1 MIFSPL
7 FKGWILL
14 HCGNI
19 FQIMEKIKIPRSFKA
34 YLPLIGLFLLLV
46 FIMPRSPKFNYDYG
60 KGSPWMHETLIAQFD
75 FPVLKTESQLLE
87 EREKVGSEIVPYYR
101 QDNKASVRSHAAL
114 SALDLGD
121 HDFLKPGLEDALAF
135 IYSKGILAPYAG
147 QDAEEIKDNTSGV
160 IYVQKDRR
168 AVKVPFSEIFT
179 LEDAA
184 EYLYSELIKAFPEV
198 NVDSVYAASSPSSLL
213 IPDLVFDQQTTDL
226 LHEEK
231 VNYVSV
237 TQGVVRS
244 GQVIVSNGE
253 IVTAEIE
260 QLLDSYKAEYDKSV
274 GYGSSRAFMWIGNI
288 LIAFFIVLVLFL
300 AICYC
305 NFRIFDKYNKY
316 LYLLMIFA
324 IAALASSIVAKTDP
338 ALFYM
343 MPFTLISLY
352 LLAFFSRRMVFSVY
366 FISLLPMLVFAPN
379 GMELF
384 MMYLVAG
391 CVCIFVFGFFNRGW
405 LQFVTAFIVFCVM
418 TVVWGAFSLV
428 DGVDGLRD
436 YHTVLDLGLGALLS
450 VAGYPLIY
458 LFEKVFKLVSNTKL
472 TELCDTNNEL
482 LRTLADKA
490 PGTFQHCLQVMNLAD
505 AAARSIDAN
514 VLLVRAG
521 ALYHDIG
528 KIANPQCFTENET
541 SGIRYHAGL
550 APKESAQEIIRH
562 VSDGLAMA
570 EKNGLPEIIKE
581 FISSHHGTT
590 STGYFLTQYLNDG
603 GDPDDVAEF
612 YYDGIKPSTK
622 EQVILM
628 ICDAVEAASRSLKD
642 YSQQSISS
650 LVDRIVDGKAGE
662 GQLSD
667 ADISLR
673 EISRLKE
680 VIKSYLMQMY
690 HSRVSYPKRKEKVGK

>member
-1 MIFSPL
+1 MR
-7 FKGWILL
+7 
-14 HCGNI
+14 
-19 FQIMEKIKIPRSFKA
+19 KINIPRTFRA

-46 FIMPRSPKFNYDYG
+46 FIMPRSPKFNYDYV
-60 KGSPWMHETLIAQFD
+60 KGSPWMHETLLAQFD
-75 FPVLKTESQLLE
+75 FPVLKTEAQLLE
-87 EREKVGSEIVPYYR
+87 EREKAGSDIVPYYR
-101 QDNKASVRSHAAL
+101 HDAKAL
-114 SALDLGD
+114 SQSRLALASLDMDGYS
-121 HDFLKPGLEDALAF
+121 FLKPVLEDNLAYV
-135 IYSKGILAPYAG
+135 YSKGILAPSAG
-147 QDAEEIKDNTSGV
+147 QNTEELKDNPASL
-160 IYVQKDRR
+160 IFLQKDRR
-168 AVKVPFSEIFT
+168 AMKVPVSEVFT
-179 LEDAA
+179 IEDA
-184 EYLYSELIKAFPEV
+184 ETYLYDGLLKAYPEIDA
-198 NVDSVYAASSPSSLL
+198 DSLYLGLPLNTVI
-213 IPDLVFDQQTTDL
+213 IPDLIFDQQTTDL
-226 LHEEK
+226 VHEEK
-231 VNYVSV
+231 VNFVSA
-237 TQGVVRS
+237 TQGVIRT
-244 GQVIVSNGE
+244 GQVIVSEGE

-274 GYGSSRAFMWIGNI
+274 GYGSSEVFMWIGNI

-305 NFRIFDKYNKY
+305 NFRIFDEFNKY
-316 LYLLMIFA
+316 LYLLMVFG

-366 FISLLPMLVFAPN
+366 FISLLPMLIFAPN
-379 GMELF
+379 GVELF
-384 MMYLVAG
+384 MVYLVAG

-405 LQFVTAFIVFCVM
+405 LQFVTALIVFAVM
-418 TVVWGAFSLV
+418 AVVWGAFRLV
-428 DGVDGLRD
+428 DGVDGLKD
-436 YHTVLDLGLGALLS
+436 YRTILDLGLAALLA

-458 LFEKVFKLVSNTKL
+458 LFEKIFKLVSNTKL
-472 TELCDTNNEL
+472 TELCDTNNTL

-528 KIANPQCFTENET
+528 KTANPQCFTENET

-550 APKESAQEIIRH
+550 SPKESAQEIIRH
-562 VSDGLAMA
+562 VSDGLAIA
-570 EKNGLPEIIKE
+570 EKHGLPGIIKE
-581 FISSHHGTT
+581 FIVSHHGTT

-612 YYDGIKPSTK
+612 YYDGVKPVTK
-622 EQVILM
+622 EQVVLM

-642 YSQQSISS
+642 YSQQNISS
-650 LVDRIVDGKAGE
+650 LVDRIVDGKVRE
-662 GQLSD
+662 DQLSD
-667 ADISLR
+667 ADISIR
-673 EISRLKE
+673 DINRMKE

-690 HSRVSYPKRKEKVGK
+690 HSRVSYPKRKENAKK